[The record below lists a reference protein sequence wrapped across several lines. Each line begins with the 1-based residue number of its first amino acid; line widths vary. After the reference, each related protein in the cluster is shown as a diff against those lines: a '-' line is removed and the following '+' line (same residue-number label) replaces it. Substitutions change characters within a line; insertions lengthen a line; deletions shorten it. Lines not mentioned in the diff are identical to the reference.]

1 MRIQWSRKLNA
12 QKTSQNSEVDL
23 PQELALQRL
32 YPSDLKMPDS
42 EPHILF
48 QFKEKNTA
56 E

>member
-1 MRIQWSRKLNA
+1 L
-12 QKTSQNSEVDL
+12 SERDGIGEWFIL
-23 PQELALQRL
+23 SEYLL

-48 QFKEKNTA
+48 QFKEKNAA